1 MKYFSPLILLLST
14 QLVLAQNDPHPKR
27 IDFIPTLFYHNFSGD
42 TLPVLKIFPGDTI
55 HTESVDA
62 MGVDKNGVKRV
73 RSGNPLTG
81 PFYIETAEP
90 GDVVAITLTKLSLNR
105 GYANSAEGFVSRAL
119 PKSYLQNSKKV
130 TLVKWDFDPEKK
142 TARPAVQHEHLQH
155 FSVPLNPMLGCVG
168 VASEGKK
175 QILTFNAGPFGGNMD
190 FSRVAQSATIF
201 LPVFHQGGLL
211 YIGDG
216 HAMQGDAEL
225 NGDALE
231 TSMDIE
237 FTIQVL
243 KGEQQ
248 KISMPMIED
257 SVYIMTVGLA
267 KTLDDALKTANA
279 GMMDWLQ
286 KNYHLTYPEATIFL
300 GAAVEYTIAEV
311 ADPKV
316 EVIAK
321 IKKRNLNF

>member
-1 MKYFSPLILLLST
+1 MKNFLSAILLL
-14 QLVLAQNDPHPKR
+14 LAHSLFAQENNHPKR
-27 IDFIPTLFYHNFSGD
+27 IDFIPTLFYHSFSGD
-42 TLPVLKIFPGDTI
+42 SLPVLKIFPGDTV

-62 MGVDKNGVKRV
+62 MGVDKNGVQRV
-73 RSGNPLTG
+73 RGGNPLTG

-105 GYANSAEGFVSRAL
+105 GYANSAENFVSRAL
-119 PKSYLQNSKKV
+119 PKSYIQKSKKV
-130 TLVKWDFDPEKK
+130 TLVKWNFDPEKK
-142 TARPAVQHEHLQH
+142 IGTAAGQYEHLQH

-168 VASEGKK
+168 LASEGSKK
-175 QILTFNAGPFGGNMD
+175 ILTFDAGPFGGNMD
-190 FSRVAQSATIF
+190 FSRVAQSATIY
-201 LPVFHQGGLL
+201 LPVFHSGGLL

-237 FTIQVL
+237 FTARVL

-257 SVYIMTVGLA
+257 SIYIMTVGLA

-286 KNYHLTYPEATIFL
+286 KNHHLSYSEASIFL

-316 EVIAK
+316 EVVAK
-321 IKKRNLNF
+321 IKKTSINF